1 MSEKLP
7 YDIFMQTFAYVPR
20 VALNLI
26 ITNAEK
32 QLLLT
37 KRAKPPFVDAW
48 HFPGSFLLKDES
60 ITECLSRIAREELGI
75 EIVSTNTKLLG
86 VFEDMDKD
94 ARGHVIDIMY
104 GYELTTL
111 LPKTVVGD
119 TKEMIFFTTLPEPIG
134 FNHRDTLIKL
144 GFK

>member
-1 MSEKLP
+1 MPEKLP

-20 VALNLI
+20 VALNLV

-32 QLLLT
+32 QVLLT
-37 KRAKPPFVDAW
+37 KRSKPSFVDAW

-60 ITECLSRIAREELGI
+60 LPDCLSRIAREELGI
-75 EIVSTNTKLLG
+75 GIVPTSTKLLG
-86 VFEDMDKD
+86 VFEDRDKD

-104 GYELTTL
+104 GYELVTP
-111 LPKTVVGD
+111 LPHTVVGD
-119 TKEMIFFTTLPEPIG
+119 TKEMNFFTALPEPIG
-134 FNHRDTLIKL
+134 FNHRDTLSQL